1 MQFPSPTMITCNG
14 IQLEVFQAGQGG
26 IPLVLCHGWPELAYS
41 WRYQI
46 EPLVSAG
53 YHCIIPNQRGFG
65 GSDKPADVEAYDIV
79 QLTNDH
85 CALLDALGI
94 EKAIYVGH
102 DWGAIMLWQHA
113 LLNPQRVIAVAN
125 LSVPFRGREP
135 TEPVAFWEKM
145 LGEDFYLVHFNR
157 QPNVAAHSFESNPER
172 TLRNLYRTK
181 HWLDSETN
189 DADGFN
195 IINAAKVDYN
205 RGELMLSEEDLKVFV
220 DAFTQ
225 GGFVAPCNW
234 YRNFTRNWE
243 LTADIEQ
250 KITQPTLMIYGDY
263 DMVPQVDMSDK
274 VADLEV
280 HSLPCGHWIQQE
292 QPEATNKILL
302 DWLER
307 KAKPLLVKQTGQP
320 LC

>member
-1 MQFPSPTMITCNG
+1 MQFPSPTMIACNG

-46 EPLVSAG
+46 EALVRAG
-53 YHCIIPNQRGFG
+53 YHCIIPNQRGYG
-65 GSDKPADVEAYDIV
+65 RSDKPDEVEAYDIFH
-79 QLTNDH
+79 LTDDH

-102 DWGAIMLWQHA
+102 DWGAIVVWQHA
-113 LLNPQRVIAVAN
+113 LLNPHRVAALAN

-135 TEPVAFWEKM
+135 SEPVAFWEQM
-145 LGEDFYLVHFNR
+145 LGPEFYLVHFNR
-157 QPNVAAHSFESNPER
+157 QPDVAARSFERNPER

-181 HWLDSETN
+181 HWLDS
-189 DADGFN
+189 DDHGFEGYS
-195 IINAAKVDYN
+195 IVRSGEVDYQ
-205 RGELMLSEEDLKVFV
+205 RGELIHSEEDLSIFV
-220 DAFTQ
+220 DAFTE

-250 KITQPTLMIYGDY
+250 KITQPALMIYGDH
-263 DMVPQVDMSDK
+263 DMVPPVDMSDS

-292 QPEATNKILL
+292 QPEETNRILL
-302 DWLER
+302 DWLQR
-307 KAKPLLVKQTGQP
+307 KASL
-320 LC
+320 

>member
-1 MQFPSPTMITCNG
+1 MQFPSPTMIACNG
-14 IQLEVFQAGQGG
+14 IQLEVFEAGQGG

-41 WRYQI
+41 WRYQV
-46 EPLVSAG
+46 EALVRAG
-53 YHCIIPNQRGFG
+53 YHCIIPNQRGYG
-65 GSDKPADVEAYDIV
+65 RSDKPDEVEAYDIFH
-79 QLTNDH
+79 LTDDH

-102 DWGAIMLWQHA
+102 DWGAIVVWQHA
-113 LLNPQRVIAVAN
+113 LLNPHRVAALAN

-135 TEPVAFWEKM
+135 SEPVAFWEQM
-145 LGEDFYLVHFNR
+145 LGPEFYLVHFNR
-157 QPNVAAHSFESNPER
+157 QPDVAARSFERNPQR

-181 HWLDSETN
+181 HWLDS
-189 DADGFN
+189 DGNGFEGYS
-195 IINAAKVDYN
+195 IVRSGEVDYQ
-205 RGELMLSEEDLKVFV
+205 RGELIHSEEDLSIFV
-220 DAFTQ
+220 DAFTE

-250 KITQPTLMIYGDY
+250 KITQPALMIYGDH
-263 DMVPQVDMSDK
+263 DMVPPVDMSDS

-292 QPEATNKILL
+292 QPEETNRILL
-302 DWLER
+302 DWLQR
-307 KAKPLLVKQTGQP
+307 KASL
-320 LC
+320 

>member
-1 MQFPSPTMITCNG
+1 MQFPRPTMIACNG
-14 IQLEVFQAGQGG
+14 IELEVFQAGQGG

-46 EPLVSAG
+46 EPLVNAG
-53 YHCIIPNQRGFG
+53 YHCIIPNQRGYG
-65 GSDKPADVEAYDIV
+65 RSSKPDHAEAYDIFH
-79 QLTNDH
+79 LTNDQN
-85 CALLDALGI
+85 ALLDALGI

-113 LLNPQRVIAVAN
+113 LLNPSRVIAVAN

-145 LGEDFYLVHFNR
+145 LGPDFYLVHFNR
-157 QPNVAAHSFESNPER
+157 QPNVAARSFESNPQR

-181 HWLDSETN
+181 HWLDKDDRESQ
-189 DADGFN
+189 GYN
-195 IINAAKVDYN
+195 IIRSAEMDYR
-205 RGELMLSEEDLKVFV
+205 RGELLHSEEDLKVFV
-220 DAFTQ
+220 DAFTE

-243 LTADIEQ
+243 LTADVEQ

-274 VADLEV
+274 VADLEI

-292 QPEATNKILL
+292 EPEETNKILL
-302 DWLER
+302 EWLER
-307 KAKPLLVKQTGQP
+307 KASP

>member
-1 MQFPSPTMITCNG
+1 MQFTTPTMIATNG
-14 IQLEVFQAGQGG
+14 IELEVFQAGQGG

-53 YHCIIPNQRGFG
+53 YHCIIPNQRGYG
-65 GSDKPADVEAYDIV
+65 RSSKPADVEAYDIF

-85 CALLDALGI
+85 NGLLDALGI
-94 EKAIYVGH
+94 EKAVYVGH

-113 LLNPQRVIAVAN
+113 LLNPQRVIALAN

-145 LGEDFYLVHFNR
+145 LGPNFYLVHFNR
-157 QPNVAAHSFESNPER
+157 QPNVAARSFESNPER

-181 HWLDSETN
+181 HWLDRDDQKS
-189 DADGFN
+189 DGYN
-195 IINAAKVDYN
+195 IIDSAEVDNN
-205 RGELMLSEEDLKVFV
+205 RGELMLSEKDFQVFV
-220 DAFTQ
+220 DAFTES
-225 GGFVAPCNW
+225 GFVAPCNW

-243 LTADIEQ
+243 LTADVEQ
-250 KITQPTLMIYGDY
+250 KIIQPALMIYGDH

-280 HSLPCGHWIQQE
+280 YSLPCGHWIQQE
-292 QPEATNKILL
+292 QPEATNNILL

-307 KAKPLLVKQTGQP
+307 KARP
-320 LC
+320 LCRQSEC

>member
-1 MQFPSPTMITCNG
+1 MQFPRPTMIACNG
-14 IQLEVFQAGQGG
+14 IELEVFQAGQGG

-46 EPLVSAG
+46 EPLVKAG
-53 YHCIIPNQRGFG
+53 YHCIIPNQRGYG
-65 GSDKPADVEAYDIV
+65 RSTKPAAVEAYDIFH
-79 QLTNDH
+79 LTNDH
-85 CALLDALGI
+85 SALLDALGI

-113 LLNPQRVIAVAN
+113 LLNPQRVIALAN

-135 TEPVAFWEKM
+135 SEPVAFWEKM
-145 LGEDFYLVHFNR
+145 LGADFYLVHFNR
-157 QPNVAAHSFESNPER
+157 QPNIAAHSFESNPER

-181 HWLDSETN
+181 HWLDTEN
-189 DADGFN
+189 RPADGFN
-195 IINAAKVDYN
+195 IINAAKIDYS
-205 RGELMLSEEDLKVFV
+205 RGELMLSEKDLKVFV
-220 DAFTQ
+220 DAFKQ
-225 GGFVAPCNW
+225 SGFVAPCNW
-234 YRNFTRNWE
+234 YRNFTRNWV

-250 KITQPTLMIYGDY
+250 TITQPALMIYGDY

-280 HSLPCGHWIQQE
+280 RTLPCGHWIQQE

-307 KAKPLLVKQTGQP
+307 KARP
-320 LC
+320 LCRQSQC

>member
-1 MQFPSPTMITCNG
+1 MQFPSPTMIACNG

-26 IPLVLCHGWPELAYS
+26 VPLVLCHGWPELAYS
-41 WRYQI
+41 WRYQV
-46 EPLVSAG
+46 EALVRAG
-53 YHCIIPNQRGFG
+53 YHCIIPNQRGYG
-65 GSDKPADVEAYDIV
+65 RSDKPDEVEAYDIFH
-79 QLTNDH
+79 LTDDH

-102 DWGAIMLWQHA
+102 DWGAIVVWQHA
-113 LLNPQRVIAVAN
+113 LLNPRRVAALAN

-135 TEPVAFWEKM
+135 SEPVAFWEQM
-145 LGEDFYLVHFNR
+145 LGQEFYLVHFNR
-157 QPNVAAHSFESNPER
+157 QPDLAARSFERNPQR

-181 HWLDSETN
+181 HWLDSDDN
-189 DADGFN
+189 GFEGYS
-195 IINAAKVDYN
+195 IVRSGEVDYQ
-205 RGELMLSEEDLKVFV
+205 RGELIHSEEDLSIFV
-220 DAFTQ
+220 DAFTE

-250 KITQPTLMIYGDY
+250 KITQPALMIYGDH
-263 DMVPQVDMSDK
+263 DMVPPVDMSDS

-292 QPEATNKILL
+292 QPEETNRILL
-302 DWLER
+302 DWLQR
-307 KAKPLLVKQTGQP
+307 KASL
-320 LC
+320 

>member
-1 MQFPSPTMITCNG
+1 MQFPSPTMIACNG
-14 IQLEVFQAGQGG
+14 IELEVFQAGQGG

-46 EPLVSAG
+46 EHLVNAG
-53 YHCIIPNQRGFG
+53 YHCIIPNQ
-65 GSDKPADVEAYDIV
+65 SSKPTAVDAYDIFH
-79 QLTNDH
+79 LTNDQN
-85 CALLDALGI
+85 ALLDALGI

-113 LLNPQRVIAVAN
+113 LLNPQRVIALAN

-135 TEPVAFWEKM
+135 SEPVAFWEKM
-145 LGEDFYLVHFNR
+145 LGSDFYLVHFNR
-157 QPNVAAHSFESNPER
+157 QPDMAARSFESNPER
-172 TLRNLYRTK
+172 TLRNLYRSK
-181 HWLDSETN
+181 HWLDTESRPAE
-189 DADGFN
+189 GFN
-195 IINAAKVDYN
+195 IINAAKIDYN

-220 DAFTQ
+220 DAFKES
-225 GGFVAPCNW
+225 GFVAPCNW

-250 KITQPTLMIYGDY
+250 RITQPALMIYGDY
-263 DMVPQVDMSDK
+263 DMVPKVDMSAK

-292 QPEATNKILL
+292 QPEATNEILL

-307 KAKPLLVKQTGQP
+307 KARP
-320 LC
+320 LCRQSEC

>member
-1 MQFPSPTMITCNG
+1 MQFPSPTMIACNG

-46 EPLVSAG
+46 EPLVNAG
-53 YHCIIPNQRGFG
+53 YHCIIPNQRGYG
-65 GSDKPADVEAYDIV
+65 RSDKPLEVEAYDIFH
-79 QLTNDH
+79 LTDDH
-85 CALLDALGI
+85 CGLLDALGI

-102 DWGAIMLWQHA
+102 DWGAIVVWQHA
-113 LLNPQRVIAVAN
+113 LLNPHRVAALAN

-135 TEPVAFWEKM
+135 SEPVAFWEQM
-145 LGEDFYLVHFNR
+145 LGPDFYLVHFNR
-157 QPNVAAHSFESNPER
+157 QPDVAARSFERNPER

-181 HWLDSETN
+181 HWLDNSNPESE
-189 DADGFN
+189 GYS
-195 IINAAKVDYN
+195 IVRSGEVDYQ
-205 RGELMLSEEDLKVFV
+205 RGELIHSEEDLQLFV
-220 DAFTQ
+220 DAFTE

-243 LTADIEQ
+243 LTADVEQ
-250 KITQPTLMIYGDY
+250 KITQPTLMIYGDH
-263 DMVPQVDMSDK
+263 DMVPPVDMSDRI
-274 VADLEV
+274 ADLEV

-292 QPEATNKILL
+292 QPAETNRILL

-307 KAKPLLVKQTGQP
+307 KARLVM
-320 LC
+320 